1 IIFSLDLLNCF
12 GIIFILSQ
20 YVVINI
26 HCCVKTVVAILKKQ
40 SVVKGMTKKKEQFD
54 ILKEKMIQFLK
65 ERDWEKFHT
74 PKNVAMSIAIEAA
87 ELMELLQWSNPEITT
102 VISNQELISQI
113 KDEIAD
119 IVIYTVSLGLS
130 LNIDIFESVLAKMDK
145 NLKRF
150 PPKSELK

>member
-1 IIFSLDLLNCF
+1 
-12 GIIFILSQ
+12 
-20 YVVINI
+20 
-26 HCCVKTVVAILKKQ
+26 
-40 SVVKGMTKKKEQFD
+40 MTKKKEQFD

>member
-1 IIFSLDLLNCF
+1 MLNCF

-26 HCCVKTVVAILKKQ
+26 HYYVKTVVTILIKQ

-87 ELMELLQWSNPEITT
+87 ELMELLQWSNPEKAT
-102 VISNQELISQI
+102 VISDQELMSQI

-119 IVIYTVSLGLS
+119 IVIYTISLGLS

-150 PPKSELK
+150 PPKNELK

>member
-1 IIFSLDLLNCF
+1 
-12 GIIFILSQ
+12 
-20 YVVINI
+20 
-26 HCCVKTVVAILKKQ
+26 
-40 SVVKGMTKKKEQFD
+40 MTKKKEQFD

-87 ELMELLQWSNPEITT
+87 ELMELLQWSNPEKAT
-102 VISNQELISQI
+102 VISDQELMSQI

-119 IVIYTVSLGLS
+119 IVIYTISLGLS

-150 PPKSELK
+150 PPKNELK

>member
-1 IIFSLDLLNCF
+1 M
-12 GIIFILSQ
+12 
-20 YVVINI
+20 V
-26 HCCVKTVVAILKKQ
+26 
-40 SVVKGMTKKKEQFD
+40 KKKEQFD
-54 ILKEKMIQFLK
+54 ILKEKMNQFLD
-65 ERDWEKFHT
+65 ERDWENFHT

-87 ELMELLQWSNPEITT
+87 ELMELLQWTNPERLA
-102 VISNQELISQI
+102 VISNQELMSQI